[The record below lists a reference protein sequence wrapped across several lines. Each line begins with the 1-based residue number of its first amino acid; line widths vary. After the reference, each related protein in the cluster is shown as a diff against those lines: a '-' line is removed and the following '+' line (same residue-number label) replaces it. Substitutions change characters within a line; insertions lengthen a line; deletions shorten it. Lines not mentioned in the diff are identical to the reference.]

1 MIGWI
6 LAVLALFTV
15 QTLLPNVARVA
26 SGDAAQKAWL
36 RSNRDDPPPDT
47 VMSARMDRALANMFE
62 ALVVFLPLAVLL
74 VAVGANH
81 GLPTTGAAVFFLA
94 RVAYVPAYA
103 SGKAP
108 LRSLVWTIGHV
119 GLGVMVY
126 GLLAAPG

>member
-47 VMSARMDRALANMFE
+47 VMGSMAAQAFEPAN
-62 ALVVFLPLAVLL
+62 
-74 VAVGANH
+74 G
-81 GLPTTGAAVFFLA
+81 
-94 RVAYVPAYA
+94 
-103 SGKAP
+103 
-108 LRSLVWTIGHV
+108 
-119 GLGVMVY
+119 
-126 GLLAAPG
+126 GLLRGGSSLLTQGSPLLSTPAGSMF